1 MPQSPFSRPSGRAR
15 QNGIGRLLGTALI
28 LIVVAACSSKS
39 QAQQATDE
47 LNAGLQAASAGN
59 TDAAV
64 QHYQACLTHDNQNKF
79 CIYNLGVNAQRLNQL
94 LQAENDY
101 RLALL
106 IDPNFPSA
114 LFNLATIRAA
124 DGGQD
129 EAIALYQHYVA
140 LTPNDAGAHVNL
152 GILLASKGD
161 QTGAAAEFA
170 TALKLDP
177 STVIPSLAP
186 ASPSPTPSAGPK
198 LSPSPNA
205 SPRPS
210 PSPS

>member
-1 MPQSPFSRPSGRAR
+1 MPQLPFSRPSGRAR
-15 QNGIGRLLGTALI
+15 RNGIGRLLGTALI
-28 LIVVAACSSKS
+28 LIVLAACSSKS
-39 QAQQATDE
+39 QTQQASDE

-59 TDAAV
+59 TDVAV
-64 QHYQACLTHDNQNKF
+64 QHYQACLTHDNQNEF

-129 EAIALYQHYVA
+129 EAIALYQHYIA
-140 LTPNDAGAHVNL
+140 LAPNDAGAHVNL

-170 TALKLDP
+170 MALKLDP
-177 STVIPSLAP
+177 STLIPSLAP
-186 ASPSPTPSAGPK
+186 ASPSPTPSAVPR
-198 LSPSPNA
+198 LSPKA